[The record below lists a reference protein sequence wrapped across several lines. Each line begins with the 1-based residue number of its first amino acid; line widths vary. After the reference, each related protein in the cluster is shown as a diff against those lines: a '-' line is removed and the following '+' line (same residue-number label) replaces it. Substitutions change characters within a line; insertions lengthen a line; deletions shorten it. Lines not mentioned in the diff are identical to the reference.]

1 MYDILTFNGK
11 SFEDFN
17 TFWDG
22 SQSLGTPEKDVTLY
36 EVAGRNGSLSISNN
50 RFKNKIVPFNC
61 FIRLDFVKNFSNL
74 MNYLLA
80 QEGYGRLESS
90 TEPDIY
96 RLAQFINDLDP
107 ETGVELKSGLF
118 TLNFNCMPQKFLKS
132 GEQEIEIDDAAT
144 ILNPTMFDAAPLIE
158 VTGTGTININD
169 SVLTLNQNTSTVI
182 IDCQIQDAYEGPI
195 NRNTD
200 LDVLDNKWPK
210 MVSGENQISVDGC
223 TIKIKPRWWR
233 I

>member
-22 SQSLGTPEKDVTLY
+22 SQSLGTPEKDITFY

-74 MNYLLA
+74 MNFLLA
-80 QEGYGRLESS
+80 QEGYGRLEST
-90 TEPDIY
+90 TEPDVY

-132 GEQEIEIDDAAT
+132 GEQEIEIDDTAT

-169 SVLTLNQNTSTVI
+169 SALTLNQNTSTVI

-195 NRNTD
+195 NRNND
-200 LDVLDNKWPK
+200 LDVLDNNWPK
-210 MVSGENQISVDGC
+210 LVSGENQISVDGC

>member
-17 TFWDG
+17 AFWDG
-22 SQSLGTPEKDVTLY
+22 SESLGTPEKDITFY

-50 RFKNKIVPFNC
+50 RFKNKTVPFNC

-74 MNYLLA
+74 MNFLLA
-80 QEGYGRLESS
+80 QDGYGRLEST
-90 TEPDIY
+90 TEPDVY

-132 GEQEIEIDDAAT
+132 GEQEIEIDDTAT
-144 ILNPTMFDAAPLIE
+144 ILNPTMFDATPLIK

-169 SVLTLNQNTSTVI
+169 SVLTLNQNTSTVM
-182 IDCQIQDAYEGPI
+182 IDCQIQDAYEGLI
-195 NRNTD
+195 NRNQD
-200 LDVLDNKWPK
+200 LDVLDNNWPK
-210 MVSGENQISVDGC
+210 LVSGENQISVDGC
-223 TIKIKPRWWR
+223 TIKIKPRWWK

>member
-22 SQSLGTPEKDVTLY
+22 SQSLGTPEKDITLY

-50 RFKNKIVPFNC
+50 RFKNKVVPFNC

-80 QEGYGRLESS
+80 QEGYGRLEST
-90 TEPDIY
+90 TEPDVY

-132 GEQEIEIDDAAT
+132 GEQEIEIDDTAT

-195 NRNTD
+195 NRNKD
-200 LDVLDNKWPK
+200 LDVLDNNWPK
-210 MVSGENQISVDGC
+210 LVSGENQISVDEC